1 MLLLRLLFLP
11 RRRGRILLKSIQD
24 LVKSLLNNAEEQ
36 PVDRERALRIATAAL
51 LSEVAKADYQEQV
64 EENELIFDLLKGR
77 FGLTA
82 ADAELLQSEG
92 YREAEESVSLQ
103 AFTRLLH
110 EALTED
116 DKLELVAMLWRVAF
130 ADRQLDRYEDHLV
143 RKIADLLYVSH
154 RDQIRIRN
162 IVREC

>member
-1 MLLLRLLFLP
+1 M
-11 RRRGRILLKSIQD
+11 LKSIQD
-24 LVKSLLNNAEEQ
+24 LVKSLMDNAEEE
-36 PVDRERALRIATAAL
+36 PFDRERGLRIATAAL

-64 EENELIFDLLKGR
+64 AENELIFDLLKDR

-82 ADAELLQSEG
+82 EDAELLQSEG

-110 EALTED
+110 EVLAEEE
-116 DKLELVAMLWRVAF
+116 KLELVAMLWRVAF
-130 ADRQLDRYEDHLV
+130 ADQQLDRYEDHLV

-154 RDQIRIRN
+154 KDQIRLRN
-162 IVREC
+162 LVRES